1 MILVQS
7 DLISRKF
14 DFCQTPAIYSLI
26 HFKNEFD
33 QFCVV
38 DFESFILGSM
48 NMFLSSKKLFLA
60 PSWVTWQKEQMAPAL
75 SGIKDSWGLWSTI
88 GLPAQVNLLRS
99 HLQNRRLISEK
110 NVMKVIYSVML
121 INKINH
127 HILLLTFLWNFKGLV
142 KSPKSE

>member
-1 MILVQS
+1 MIKAKS
-7 DLISRKF
+7 KI
-14 DFCQTPAIYSLI
+14 IYSLI
-26 HFKNEFD
+26 HFNEFD
-33 QFCVV
+33 QFCAV

-48 NMFLSSKKLFLA
+48 NMFLSSKKGFLV
-60 PSWVTWQKEQMAPAL
+60 PSLVTWQKEQMAPAL

>member
-1 MILVQS
+1 MIKAKS
-7 DLISRKF
+7 KR
-14 DFCQTPAIYSLI
+14 TYSLI
-26 HFKNEFD
+26 HFNEID

-38 DFESFILGSM
+38 VFESVILGSM
-48 NMFLSSKKLFLA
+48 NMFLSSKKGFLA
-60 PSWVTWQKEQMAPAL
+60 PSLVTWQKEQMAPAL

-127 HILLLTFLWNFKGLV
+127 HILLLTFSWNVKGLV